1 MPHACPPCSG
11 LPGPGTSAKGAKDTE
26 TPVSNLAPL
35 PASSCRHKA
44 TRSSGPGMN
53 VSQWL
58 KGFLLT
64 EGHCLE
70 SAGYLKR
77 ASTDQLQDIFN
88 KYASEEVD
96 GVKYMRAGDFIQR
109 FLGFIPDKDFN
120 EESVKLLGGIVD
132 TSKDGLI
139 SFPEFQAF
147 EGLLCVPDALYK
159 TAFQLFDTNGN
170 GMVSF
175 DEFVEVVRKTTLHQR
190 MPFNFDGNFIKL
202 YFGKDKKRLISYSEF
217 SQFLHDFHEVYA
229 MEAFRKSDKDGS
241 GFISAMDFQ
250 DIMVSIKSH
259 LLTKDVKANLVAA
272 ASGGSGGHRVSFPY
286 FMAFNSLL
294 NNMELIK
301 RIYLNA
307 TNGNRN
313 QEVTKEEFLHSAQM
327 MSQITPLEVDILFV
341 LCHLLHQ
348 TSRIVYSDLQSIAPE
363 QYFKQITNRLA
374 EIKAVSSPEER
385 GAVTQVLESAYRF
398 TLGSIA
404 GAVGA
409 TAVYPIDLVKTR
421 MQNQRSG
428 SFVGELMYRNS
439 IDCFKKVIRHE
450 GVTGLYRGLV
460 PQLMGVAPE
469 KAIKLTVNDLVRDK
483 FTDKK
488 GNIPLWGEIL
498 SGGCA
503 GGSQVI
509 FTNPLEIVKIRL
521 QVAGEIANSTRLS
534 AWSVVRELGFFGL
547 YKGSKACFLRDIP
560 FSAIYFPAYA
570 HVKAKLADE
579 NGYNHPLTLLL
590 AGAIAGIPAASLVTP
605 ADVIKTRLQVVARQG
620 QTTYNGVI
628 DAFGKIMKE
637 EGPRA
642 FWKGSV
648 ARVCRSSPQFGVT
661 LLTYEILQR
670 LFYVDF
676 GGTRPAGSELNVP
689 AVGIADEVK
698 STNPDHVGGY
708 QVALPIFQGI
718 ESKFGLCLPKF
729 RTGYIPVKPSS

>member
-1 MPHACPPCSG
+1 MTPPHHEP
-11 LPGPGTSAKGAKDTE
+11 
-26 TPVSNLAPL
+26 
-35 PASSCRHKA
+35 
-44 TRSSGPGMN
+44 
-53 VSQWL
+53 
-58 KGFLLT
+58 
-64 EGHCLE
+64 E